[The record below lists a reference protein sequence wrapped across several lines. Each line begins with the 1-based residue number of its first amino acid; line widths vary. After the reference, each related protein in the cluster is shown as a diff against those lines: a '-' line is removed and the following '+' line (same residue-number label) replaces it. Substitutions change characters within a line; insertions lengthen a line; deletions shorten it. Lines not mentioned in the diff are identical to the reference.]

1 MNFRTLPLVLAI
13 ALTPAAVAAQVI
25 DGSSQESY
33 ESSLREFVQDLD
45 DLEKE
50 LFGGALIRLILDRY
64 PPATG
69 SEGFARLALVEPA
82 MKAAPRLLDGV
93 TFDELRAKMDAVAVE
108 AGARANDEEQ
118 ATAERR
124 QAGAEEEA
132 RRAAAEDAAEAER
145 RQLDD
150 ALADA
155 LAGQESLSLLD
166 AGVLSDS
173 DAMPRRG
180 KSRAE
185 KAQACLQER
194 VQLQGARIEPDT
206 FGSTIAFTARND
218 LDWAL
223 SGIHVQL
230 VVVTEGRSVA
240 WEESTH
246 AISIPGGIE
255 PGEMRDM
262 AFTAR
267 LPNATPNT
275 AQARLTVLDV
285 ADSEKRQLVKDV
297 TVMGWSDERS
307 DRVCRDEDAKV
318 VTMPADPAIEEVAE
332 AVASCWNVGA
342 LSMEASGMEFD
353 VGFELAGDGKPVID
367 STSLVEYRG
376 GSEEAGLQGYEVARR
391 AILMCGRNGIDV
403 DHTGSVV
410 LTFAGDGVRP
420 ARR

>member
-1 MNFRTLPLVLAI
+1 MNLRTLALVFAT
-13 ALTPAAVAAQVI
+13 AMTPAAVAAQVI

-33 ESSLREFVQDLD
+33 ESSVREFVQDLD

-50 LFGGALIRLILDRY
+50 LFGSALIRLILDRY

-93 TFDELRAKMDAVAVE
+93 TFDELRAEMDAVAAE
-108 AGARANDEEQ
+108 AEARAYDEER
-118 ATAERR
+118 AMEERR
-124 QAGAEEEA
+124 QAEA
-132 RRAAAEDAAEAER
+132 TAGAER

-150 ALADA
+150 ALGGA
-155 LAGQESLSLLD
+155 LAGQDTSSSLD
-166 AGVLSDS
+166 ADIQSDR

-180 KSRAE
+180 DSRTE
-185 KAQACLQER
+185 KALACLQDR
-194 VQLQGARIEPDT
+194 VQLRNARLEQET
-206 FGSTIAFTARND
+206 FGSTVTFSGRND

-223 SGIHVQL
+223 SGIRVQL
-230 VVVTEGRSVA
+230 LVVTEGRAVA

-255 PGEMRDM
+255 PGEMRDV

-267 LPNATPNT
+267 LPNATPND
-275 AQARLTVLDV
+275 AQALLTVLDV
-285 ADSEKRQLVKDV
+285 ADPERRQLVKDV

-307 DRVCRDEDAKV
+307 DRVCGDEDAGV
-318 VTMPADPAIEEVAE
+318 VKMPADPVIEEVAE
-332 AVASCWNVGA
+332 TVASCWNVGA

-353 VGFELAGDGKPVID
+353 VGFELASDGKPLID
-367 STSLVEYRG
+367 STSLIEYRG

-391 AILMCGRNGIDV
+391 AILMCGRNGVDV
-403 DHTGSVV
+403 DYVGSVV
-410 LTFAGDGVRP
+410 LTFDGDGVRP